1 MMSVNQSGAGIRQLT
16 APELSPE
23 EGDYIL
29 FRAIYGGIPQLK
41 QPPDSPFAT
50 LPDVRSAYEAVKA
63 DEAQRMRKW
72 AESKKAP
79 HVSAVGH
86 PATEAPNLD
95 DRQERVDYMVR
106 RMQENEA

>member
-1 MMSVNQSGAGIRQLT
+1 MFITHALVRHEYAT
-16 APELSPE
+16 KAP
-23 EGDYIL
+23 
-29 FRAIYGGIPQLK
+29 FMAHNRAVQ
-41 QPPDSPFAT
+41 
-50 LPDVRSAYEAVKA
+50 

-95 DRQERVDYMVR
+95 DRQERVDYMVSR
-106 RMQENEA
+106 LQANEQQ